1 MIDNKKVAFCNLARS
16 GSIRVTRAYGV
27 IGLGAQHCKVHI
39 VVVFLSYSATFV
51 SPKEKSQYKKRSP
64 WNLKLNLL
72 STMLP
77 EGEIGGDTVLP
88 VVQ

>member
-1 MIDNKKVAFCNLARS
+1 MIDKQVAFCNLAS
-16 GSIRVTRAYGV
+16 PGSIRVTRAYGV
-27 IGLGAQHCKVHI
+27 IGLGAQHCKVI

-64 WNLKLNLL
+64 WNLKLDLL